1 MEQLTPEDQKLFA
14 QIEGFPSLSLEQYKL
29 VLQVEDY
36 WRRLVYFVLAKYSD
50 NLMRHQAI
58 CCLVEVKALVRIA
71 VTIGEEMESQKD
83 IAADVEDYWANS
95 EEQWQHLVQIVKFN
109 CPNNW
114 AKNQVNFRLIEA
126 KRLLAQISF

>member
-71 VTIGEEMESQKD
+71 VTIGEEIESQKD

-95 EEQWQHLVQIVKFN
+95 EDQWQHLVQIVKFN

>member
-71 VTIGEEMESQKD
+71 ITIGEEIESQKD

-95 EEQWQHLVQIVKFN
+95 EDQWQHLVQIVKFN

>member
-1 MEQLTPEDQKLFA
+1 
-14 QIEGFPSLSLEQYKL
+14 LEQYKL

-83 IAADVEDYWANS
+83 IAPDVENYWANS

>member
-83 IAADVEDYWANS
+83 IAPDVEDYWVKS

-126 KRLLAQISF
+126 KRLLT

>member
-83 IAADVEDYWANS
+83 IAPDVEDYWANS

-114 AKNQVNFRLIEA
+114 AKNQVNFCLIEA

>member
-71 VTIGEEMESQKD
+71 VTIGEEIESQKD

-95 EEQWQHLVQIVKFN
+95 ENQWQHLVQIVKFN

>member
-1 MEQLTPEDQKLFA
+1 MEPLTPEDQKLFA

-50 NLMRHQAI
+50 NLMRYQAI

-83 IAADVEDYWANS
+83 IAPDVEGYWAKS

>member
-71 VTIGEEMESQKD
+71 ITIGEEIESQKD

-95 EEQWQHLVQIVKFN
+95 ENQWQHLVQIVKFN